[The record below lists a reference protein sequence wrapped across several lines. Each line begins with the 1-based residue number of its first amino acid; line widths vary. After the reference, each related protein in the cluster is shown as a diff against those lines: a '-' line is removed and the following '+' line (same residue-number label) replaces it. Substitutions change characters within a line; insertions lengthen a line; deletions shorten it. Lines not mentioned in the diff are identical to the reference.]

1 VNPPVHAWAAWR
13 VYKIDARNTGV
24 PDREFLARV
33 FHKLL
38 LNFSWW
44 VNRKDASGSNVFE
57 GGFLGLDNIG
67 LFDRSAP
74 LPSGGRLE
82 QSDATSWMAMFS
94 LNMLTIALEL
104 ARADRSY
111 EDVATKFFEHF
122 LAIAHATTAGEHRGL
137 GLWDDEDG
145 FFYDVLRTDEGAGSA
160 QRLRVRSLVGLL
172 PLLAVETLDP
182 EVFDELPDFA
192 ARVRWFVKNRPDL
205 CRNVFTADAPGRQ
218 ERRLLSLVDKDQL
231 SRILARMLDEGE
243 FLSPHGVRSLSAA
256 HREPVRLELNGTV
269 HEVDYEPAE
278 STTPMFGGNS
288 NWRGPVWMPIN
299 FLLVEALQ
307 KYDHYYGPDLRLPM
321 PTAGGPLLDLG
332 DVADELSRRLIG
344 LFLPGEGGWRP
355 SDAADLRR
363 GAASD
368 WSSEPT
374 FYEYFHGDTGRGMG
388 ASHQTGWTA
397 LVAKLIRQLGPE
409 AERLR
414 PMG

>member
-1 VNPPVHAWAAWR
+1 VHAWAAWR
-13 VYKIDARNTGV
+13 VYKIDARNSGV
-24 PDREFLARV
+24 PDRTFLARV

-44 VNRKDASGSNVFE
+44 VNRKDADGSNVFE

-74 LPSGGRLE
+74 LPRGGRLE

-94 LNMLTIALEL
+94 LNMLAISLEL
-104 ARADRSY
+104 ARSDRAY

-122 LAIAHATTAGEHRGL
+122 LAIAYATTAEGHKGDA
-137 GLWDDEDG
+137 LWDAEDG
-145 FFYDVLRTDEGAGSA
+145 FFYDVLHQTRDAGATG

-172 PLLAVETLDP
+172 PLLAVETLDR

-192 ARVRWFVKNRPDL
+192 ARVRWYLKNRPDL
-205 CRNVFTADAPGRQ
+205 CRNVFTSASAGG
-218 ERRLLSLVDKDQL
+218 ERHLLSLVDATQL
-231 SRILARMLDEGE
+231 TRVLSRMLDEAE
-243 FLSPHGVRSLSAA
+243 FLSPYGIRSLSAA
-256 HREPVRLELNGTV
+256 HRDNPVRLELDGVV

-288 NWRGPVWMPIN
+288 NWRGPVWMPVN

-307 KYDHYYGPDLRLPM
+307 KHHHFYDDTLTVPLP
-321 PTAGGPLLDLG
+321 TVGGQPHDLG
-332 DVADELSRRLIG
+332 EVADELSRRLIA
-344 LFLPGEGGWRP
+344 LFLPGPDGWRP

-363 GAASD
+363 GPAAD
-368 WSSEPT
+368 WSADPT
-374 FYEYFHGDTGRGMG
+374 FYEYFHGDTGAGLG

-409 AERLR
+409 LS
-414 PMG
+414 PPS